1 MTFAINPSGGG
12 EIPDSLKPFT
22 TNKFIHK
29 TWAGTFYCQPQAIFQ
44 PRNIDEIKELIK
56 QARLHHKTIMTVGS
70 GHSPSDLTM
79 TKEWLCNL
87 DKFNHVLQQDKHW
100 GPVSEN
106 SSEMEVKFVDL
117 TVEAGC
123 RIFELNEY
131 LKSHELAIQNLGS
144 ISDQSVA
151 GLISTGTHGST
162 PYHGLVSQQVV
173 SITFLNSAGELITC
187 SSIEKPNYFKAIL
200 LSLGKIGI
208 ITHVTLRTCPRY
220 TIKSVQE
227 VINFDTLLS
236 QWNTVWLESEF
247 IRVWWFPYTDKC
259 VLWRADKSNDP
270 ISLPRES
277 WYGTQLGRFFYQS
290 LLWISVHLCPKLTP
304 HTERFVF
311 EQQYGKVETLGAGD
325 IAVQNSVEALN
336 MDCLFSQFVNEW
348 SAPLVNG
355 VNILKQLKQVINQA
369 ASNNQFYVH
378 APIEVRCSNVTQ
390 CNEPFVDEEGHESLY
405 PSQSWLSKRSK
416 TSAGPIP
423 GNNFRP
429 FMDNSPRLPHKQTN
443 SHPLI
448 DELTLF
454 VNATMYRPFGSN
466 VSTHQWYQSFED
478 IMIKAN
484 GKPHWAKNFIGVK
497 EEKQD
502 DNDVAADFHQ
512 QLEFGGKPF
521 YSMIGFKKLMQAWFG
536 QDLVE
541 FNKVRKETD
550 PEGVF
555 LSGKL
560 WADRN
565 GILLD

>member
-1 MTFAINPSGGG
+1 MIFTTKSRGG
-12 EIPDSLKPFT
+12 EVPDSLKPFT

-87 DKFNHVLQQDKHW
+87 DKFNHVLHQEEHW
-100 GPVSEN
+100 GPVLEGSTEK
-106 SSEMEVKFVDL
+106 EVKFVDL

-123 RIFELNEY
+123 RVFELNEY
-131 LKSHELAIQNLGS
+131 LKQHDLAIQNLGS
-144 ISDQSVA
+144 ISDQSIA

-173 SITFLNSAGELITC
+173 SITFLNSAGESITC
-187 SSIEKPNYFKAIL
+187 SSIEKSNYFRAIL
-200 LSLGKIGI
+200 LSLGKLGI

-227 VINFDTLLS
+227 IIHFDTLLS
-236 QWNTVWLESEF
+236 QWNTIWLDSEF
-247 IRVWWFPYTDKC
+247 IRIWWFPYTDKC
-259 VLWRADKSNDP
+259 VLWRANKSEDA
-270 ISLPRES
+270 ISPPRES
-277 WYGTQLGRFFYQS
+277 WYGSTFGRFFYQS
-290 LLWISVHLCPKLTP
+290 LLWISVHLWPLLTP
-304 HTERFVF
+304 HVERFIF
-311 EQQYGKVETLGAGD
+311 EQQYGKVETLGQGD
-325 IAVQNSVEALN
+325 VAVQNSVEALN

-355 VNILKQLKQVINQA
+355 VDVLTQLKQVITNA
-369 ASNNQFYVH
+369 TASREFYVH

-390 CNEPFVDEEGHESLY
+390 CNEPFVDDEGKASLY
-405 PSQSWLSKRSK
+405 PSQGWLSKRSK

-423 GNNFRP
+423 GNNLRP
-429 FMDNSPRLPHKQTN
+429 YLDNSPRLPHKQTN
-443 SHPLI
+443 SHPTN
-448 DELTLF
+448 DELTVF
-454 VNATMYRPFGSN
+454 INATMYRPFGTN
-466 VSTHQWYQSFED
+466 VSTHQWYQVFEN
-478 IMIKAN
+478 IMIKAD
-484 GKPHWAKNFIGVK
+484 GKPHWAKNFIGV
-497 EEKQD
+497 EAEKQSDADVED
-502 DNDVAADFHQ
+502 DLHQ

-521 YSMIGFKKLMQAWFG
+521 YSMIGFKKLMQSWFG

-541 FNKVRKETD
+541 FNRVRKLTD
-550 PEGVF
+550 PDGVF
-555 LSGKL
+555 LSGRL